1 MYAPKPAR
9 TTHQHPAHI
18 QGQHQFKALYGFTSA
33 TIAGLIALGMLTYAI
48 WETTR

>member
-9 TTHQHPAHI
+9 TTSTHPAHI

-33 TIAGLIALGMLTYAI
+33 TIAGLIALGMLIYAI
-48 WETTR
+48 WEYTR